1 MSSTLGDSAYIA
13 VQALSDNGKIT
24 GMVTLTQAQYDA
36 LPASKLTDGKL
47 YLIKG

>member
-1 MSSTLGDSAYIA
+1 MSGTLGDVAYLQ
-13 VQALSDNGKIT
+13 VQALSDGGKIK

-36 LPASKLTDGKL
+36 LPASKLTDGIL